1 MSRVTQIMCSTMRS
15 PQVIAPL
22 LHENTRRKINILG
35 KDHAA
40 VLEVIAPHHLP
51 VAYGGNDPLALG
63 EAPEE
68 VDFRAYVQR
77 VNSGLEGRAE
87 AEEVGVGG
95 EKAGSLPTGSS
106 GTGNRERKVGGRR
119 AEVDDGG
126 EPERG
131 GDELG
136 PGVWREGL
144 LGVGERAMARV
155 AGGLQA
161 LRPAFLTPLSTAQR
175 ANLGRENRFV
185 YDEHRRQWVLIEEE
199 EEEEEEER
207 WEREHRPH
215 GRGRGAEDMEEE
227 RLVRAIQAAHE
238 MGGRS
243 SSISGRLAAV
253 LRGEEGGRKGEE
265 AEATAAAAAQARTVE
280 DLEGER
286 QGGESEGG
294 REAGR
299 KERGRVESPG
309 EEKNRT
315 WPGSVFLVLLVA
327 WRAMALS
334 LLWVVPLWLLDTWDT
349 AAHEVALLFFLGAM
363 VAVGLWAVHATCPL
377 VSVYAACIATLVGLS
392 LASLLLGPLGGSS
405 DGSGRWVGLS
415 GEGRET
421 AGEALSVIMAALSL
435 LTTAGSFSWA
445 VHVSRALFD
454 KEASEARRDLIPSL
468 LLADAVGVILGPVI
482 FSTARASE
490 QETSHP
496 LGGRAMWFSIVGF
509 AGLASVGMIVW
520 PARPLL
526 APLTSTGGR

>member
-1 MSRVTQIMCSTMRS
+1 MRS

-35 KDHAA
+35 KDHAP

-87 AEEVGVGG
+87 AEEVEVGG
-95 EKAGSLPTGSS
+95 GKAGSLPTGSS
-106 GTGNRERKVGGRR
+106 GTGSRERKEGGRH

-126 EPERG
+126 EPVRG

-136 PGVWREGL
+136 RGVWREGL
-144 LGVGERAMARV
+144 LGAGERAMARV
-155 AGGLQA
+155 AGGLRT
-161 LRPAFLTPLSTAQR
+161 LRPAFLTPLSATQR

-199 EEEEEEER
+199 EEEEEEEER

-215 GRGRGAEDMEEE
+215 GRGRGAQDMEEE
-227 RLVRAIQAAHE
+227 RLIRAIQAAHE

-253 LRGEEGGRKGEE
+253 LRGEEGGREGEE

-280 DLEGER
+280 ELEGER

-299 KERGRVESPG
+299 QEGGRVAWEASGESPG

-315 WPGSVFLVLLVA
+315 WPGSLFLVLLVA

-334 LLWVVPLWLLDTWDT
+334 LLWVLPLWLLDTWDT

-363 VAVGLWAVHATCPL
+363 VAVGLWAVQATCPL

-405 DGSGRWVGLS
+405 NGSGRWVGLS

-445 VHVSRALFD
+445 VHVSRALFG

-520 PARPLL
+520 QARPLL
-526 APLTSTGGR
+526 APLTSTGGRSR